1 MARMI
6 ATLCLASFIACCASE
21 GTVSETQ
28 ALEIARTHLT
38 DLDVPTQGR
47 ETSVTPAPGGTTVV
61 FHLPEGMLG
70 GDFTVRVS
78 DTGEVLSTVLER

>member
-1 MARMI
+1 MARI
-6 ATLCLASFIACCASE
+6 LTALCLASFLACCASE
-21 GTVSETQ
+21 GTVSGTR

-47 ETSVTPAPGGTTVV
+47 EISVTPTPGGHSVV
-61 FHLPEGMLG
+61 FHLPPGMLG
-70 GDFTVRVS
+70 GDFTVKVS